1 MYKTINLWLLLLT
14 IVNMTICVSHDNVS
28 NANVAEIMSQSLVV
42 ATASTRN
49 LSTVM
54 ENSESKVATSGGEL
68 CNQKKGKKEP
78 KRCEGRSLA
87 PLKLLL
93 LCVSA

>member
-1 MYKTINLWLLLLT
+1 
-14 IVNMTICVSHDNVS
+14 MTICVSHDNVS

-68 CNQKKGKKEP
+68 CNRKKRKERTE
-78 KRCEGRSLA
+78 KM
-87 PLKLLL
+87 
-93 LCVSA
+93 